1 MSSLYSIQY
10 MQDMTHSICVDA
22 KENDTVQLI
31 DKRPNADGTNPKYWV
46 TKLRDGNCWMT
57 QNLDLDIP
65 TSGLTATLSDITT
78 DWNSTTNASFPPVAT
93 QTGST
98 PSFTG
103 SISAPNVVQSWDPG
117 LRACDAANGCNE
129 PTATGYNEHYI
140 IGNFYSW
147 TAATA
152 GAGNNT
158 ITSGSVNQSICPK
171 NWALPANGAYG
182 NLFASYGTVD
192 ANNKLVYGE
201 QSILNAPLYFVYGG
215 FVYNSSLDGAGS
227 NGYYWS
233 STATNASNAY
243 YLNFSTS
250 VTSSNSNGRYYGR
263 SVRCVA
269 R

>member
-10 MQDMTHSICVDA
+10 MQDMTHSICADA

-31 DKRPNADGTNPKYWV
+31 DKRSNADGTNPKYWV

-65 TSGLTATLSDITT
+65 ASGLTAALSDMTT
-78 DWNSTTNASFPPVAT
+78 GWNSTTNASFPPVAT

-103 SISAPNVVQSWDPG
+103 SSSAPNVVQSWDPG
-117 LRACDAANGCNE
+117 LRVCDAANGCNE
-129 PTATGYNEHYI
+129 PTTTDYNEHYI
-140 IGNFYSW
+140 MGNFYSW

-158 ITSGSVNQSICPK
+158 LTAGSVNQSICPK

-182 NLFASYGTVD
+182 NLFASYGTIDV
-192 ANNKLVYGE
+192 NNNLVYGE

-215 FVYNSSLDGAGS
+215 SVGNSSLSNAGS
-227 NGYYWS
+227 RGYYWS
-233 STATNASNAY
+233 STASNASSAY
-243 YLNFSTS
+243 GLYFIAGVSP
-250 VTSSNSNGRYYGR
+250 SNNGGRYVGM